1 MNTLNPVHLTETEE
15 IWNLKILETLVD
27 LKIQTMLRKD
37 AIQMVEDSQNQFSS
51 TILLLQ
57 KRLKLQTGGD
67 KLK

>member
-51 TILLLQ
+51 PILLLQ

>member
-1 MNTLNPVHLTETEE
+1 MNPFNPVHLTETEE

-51 TILLLQ
+51 PIFLLQ

>member
-1 MNTLNPVHLTETEE
+1 MNPFNPVHLKETEE
-15 IWNLKILETLVD
+15 IGNLKILETLVD

-37 AIQMVEDSQNQFSS
+37 AIHMVEDSQNQFSS
-51 TILLLQ
+51 PIFLLQ

>member
-1 MNTLNPVHLTETEE
+1 MNPLNPVHLTETEE

-51 TILLLQ
+51 PIFLLQ